1 VWSEQKT
8 EDMNAPILEKVLAS
22 PKLPTL
28 PTVAIELLQLTQDPD
43 VELGDIARLVQYDQA
58 LAAKILRTV
67 NSSYYRLNQPCST
80 IQRALAY
87 LGLSTVKSL
96 VLGFSLVDV
105 TRHCGEGFDPMEYWR
120 RCVYSAAAARRIA
133 TVTRRCDPDEA
144 LLAALMQD
152 IGMLALHSVLGPQYG
167 EVLSQ
172 AQGNHHML
180 PYCETEALGFTHAE
194 AGAHLGER
202 WSLPEQI
209 VHPIRDHHRRGM
221 IGGSHDDIVNAV
233 ILAYRITN
241 VIGAP
246 DPKPVLD
253 MFSAMSQ
260 GLFHLTEVEERSIL
274 QAITEDAEALSRLL
288 DVQIGTLPE
297 ISSLLSE
304 ADEALA
310 THQARLRQEKELLR
324 QSGEAVNRQALTDQ
338 LTGVGNR
345 RYFEQALVDAFG
357 RTREGHHCLSLVLV
371 AADRFRAINDRLGRQ
386 AGELVLQSVAARL
399 REGVG
404 GAGLVCRCRAE
415 EFAVILPG
423 ASRIEAARLAERLR
437 RAIERQHVDL
447 LAAPTTVEAV
457 QATASFGVAAREPM
471 DIDRITEPET
481 LLRVADQALY
491 AAKQA
496 GHNCVRVFTP
506 KPPQSSAA

>member
-1 VWSEQKT
+1 MS
-8 EDMNAPILEKVLAS
+8 APILEKVLAS

-28 PTVAIELLQLTQDPD
+28 PTVAIELLNLTRDPD
-43 VELGDIARLVQYDQA
+43 VDLGEIARLVQYDQA

-80 IQRALAY
+80 IKRAVTY
-87 LGLSTVKSL
+87 LGLSAVKSL

-105 TRHCGEGFDPMEYWR
+105 TRHCGDEFDPMDYWR

-133 TVTRRCDPDEA
+133 AVTRRCDPDEA

-167 EVLSQ
+167 EILSQ
-172 AQGNHHML
+172 AKGNHHML

-209 VHPIRDHHRRGM
+209 VCPIREHHRRGM
-221 IGGSHDDIVNAV
+221 IGGAHDEMVNAV
-233 ILAYRITN
+233 ILAYRISA
-241 VIGAP
+241 VIAAE

-253 MFSAMSQ
+253 IFSAMAQ
-260 GLFHLTEVEERSIL
+260 GLFHLTEVEEREIL
-274 QAITEDAEALSRLL
+274 HAITEDAEALSQLL
-288 DVQIGTLPE
+288 NVQIGALPK
-297 ISSLLSE
+297 ISAILSE

-310 THQARLRQEKELLR
+310 AHQARLRQENELLR
-324 QSGEAVNRQALTDQ
+324 QTGEAVNRQALTDQ
-338 LTGVGNR
+338 LTGLGNR
-345 RYFEQALVDAFG
+345 RYFEQALVDAFA
-357 RTREGHHCLSLVLV
+357 RTRDGGHWLSLILV
-371 AADRFRAINDRLGRQ
+371 AADRYRSIHDRLGRQ
-386 AGELVLQSVAARL
+386 AGELVLQTVAARL

-423 ASRIEAARLAERLR
+423 VPRMDAARLAERLR
-437 RAIERQHVDL
+437 RAVERKHVDL
-447 LAAPTTVEAV
+447 LAAPTTAEAV
-457 QATASFGVAAREPM
+457 QATASFGIAAMEPT
-471 DIDRITEPET
+471 DIGSMPQPDV
-481 LLRVADQALY
+481 LLRAADRALL
-491 AAKQA
+491 AAKKA
-496 GHNCVRVFTP
+496 GHNCVRVFNP
-506 KPPQSSAA
+506 RPPESSAA